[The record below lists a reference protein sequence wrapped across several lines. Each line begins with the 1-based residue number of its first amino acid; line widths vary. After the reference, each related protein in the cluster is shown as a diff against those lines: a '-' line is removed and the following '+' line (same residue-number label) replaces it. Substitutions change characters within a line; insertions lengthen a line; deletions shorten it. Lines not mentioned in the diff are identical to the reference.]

1 MNTGIIRP
9 NNDLIN
15 TDDTEIELRDLSS
28 IEIKFSN
35 LSIDTYEALKT
46 INNKIRYWDLYK
58 DTMTQDRKVDS
69 TTEFIKLFENLK
81 YKYIENIELHN
92 NLDLTNWP

>member
-1 MNTGIIRP
+1 MNIGIIRP

-35 LSIDTYEALKT
+35 LSTDTYEALKT

-81 YKYIENIELHN
+81 SKYIENIELHN

>member
-46 INNKIRYWDLYK
+46 INNKIRY
-58 DTMTQDRKVDS
+58 
-69 TTEFIKLFENLK
+69 
-81 YKYIENIELHN
+81 
-92 NLDLTNWP
+92 